1 MSAFSHTP
9 KTLIF
14 SDYDGVINPIQPFQF
29 DENSFVADR
38 RQGDLDWSDELVRSI
53 NQIASND
60 QICWHWLTSNRQ
72 WMDWICENLD
82 IDYSLTVTDDY
93 GRGGYPDNK
102 LDVIIRAI
110 RSNDSCD
117 ATCPIIW
124 IDDDLGKYYNNGHT
138 MRKLRQLAQT
148 THSDVLMV
156 QPNCH
161 AGISRSQWNY
171 VINFALH
178 PNSRRTNS
186 VTCLK
191 PDYSE

>member
-14 SDYDGVINPIQPFQF
+14 SDYDGVVNPLPPFQF
-29 DENSFVADR
+29 DDNSFVADR
-38 RQGDLDWSDELVRSI
+38 RQGDLDWSDELVHSI

-72 WMDWICENLD
+72 WMDWICENLG

-124 IDDDLGKYYNNGHT
+124 IDDDLNKYYNNGHT
-138 MRKLRQLAQT
+138 MRKLSQLVKT

-156 QPNCH
+156 QPNSH
-161 AGISRSQWNY
+161 TGISRSQWNC
-171 VINFALH
+171 VINFALY

-186 VTCLK
+186 ITCLK
-191 PDYSE
+191 PDYTE